1 VANYLLSSE
10 SSSPGSDSVVLVK
23 KENGVAW
30 ITINRPDVLNAC
42 DIDTLKKLQGALKDV
57 EKDSSVRCVVLT
69 GAGRAF
75 CAGADLQSL
84 KKRGVGTNISLMED
98 LKEGFNPIVSKMR
111 NMDKPV
117 IAMINGVAAGAG
129 MGLALAA
136 DLKIMA
142 EGARFV
148 EAFAKVGLVPD
159 SGSTFFMPRL
169 FGLPKAMELAF
180 TGEGLDSKEAEKLGA
195 INKVVPIDQLEK
207 ETRSL
212 AEKLARGPRGIG
224 LAKRAINKALCT
236 DLENALEYEAYMQE
250 IAGSTEDYSE
260 GLKAFGE
267 KRPPQ
272 FQGK

>member
-1 VANYLLSSE
+1 MSSAA
-10 SSSPGSDSVVLVK
+10 DSVIVK

-30 ITINRPDVLNAC
+30 ITINRPEVLNAC
-42 DIDTLKKLQGALKDV
+42 DIDTLKKLLSAFKDA
-57 EKDSSVRCVVLT
+57 EKDPSVRCLVLT

-84 KKRGVGTNISLMED
+84 KKRGVGVDISLMED

-117 IAMINGVAAGAG
+117 VAMINGVAAGAG
-129 MGLALAA
+129 MGLALAS

-142 EGARFV
+142 DSAKFV

-159 SGSTFFMPRL
+159 SGATFFMPRL
-169 FGLPKAMELAF
+169 LGISKAMELAF
-180 TGEGLDSKEAEKLGA
+180 TGEGIDAKEAERLGA
-195 INKVVPIDQLEK
+195 VNRIVPLDQLEK
-207 ETRSL
+207 ETRTL
-212 AEKLARGPRGIG
+212 AEKLAKGPRGMG
-224 LAKRAINKALCT
+224 LSKRAINKALYV
-236 DLENALEYEAYMQE
+236 DLDSALDYEAYMQE
-250 IAGSTEDYSE
+250 IAGSTEDYKE

-267 KRPPQ
+267 KRPPE